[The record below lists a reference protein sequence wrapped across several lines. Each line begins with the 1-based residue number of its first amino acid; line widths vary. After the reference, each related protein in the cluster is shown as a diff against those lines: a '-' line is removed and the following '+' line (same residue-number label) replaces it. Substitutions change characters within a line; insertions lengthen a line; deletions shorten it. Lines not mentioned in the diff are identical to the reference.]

1 MTMPTMER
9 EFRSNESI
17 ASEFRRHFLDDE
29 ISPGI
34 EKELELLAE
43 FLPQLTLEAIN
54 ELADVMLQD
63 EDRVLLV
70 IGPSAPSTYAEREA
84 LRAELATSHRGRSL

>member
-1 MTMPTMER
+1 MLGEVERVRRDGFSEGELTDAKADLQQSYDNAYDER

-17 ASEFRRHFLDDE
+17 ASEYRRHFLDDE

-43 FLPQLTLEAIN
+43 FLPQLTLESIN

-63 EDRVLLV
+63 EDA
-70 IGPSAPSTYAEREA
+70 SCS
-84 LRAELATSHRGRSL
+84 